1 MKMLITGGNGLLAH
15 ALQRCSPA
23 NCQLVVL
30 GHAEFDLTQPNLMAQ
45 RLSELRPDAV
55 INTAAYNA
63 VDRCETERDLSWA
76 VNAAGPQMLAEL
88 CSRQHCRLVQYG
100 TDYVFDGCNSSPYTE
115 QDPTNPLNHYAAGKM
130 AGEQA
135 VLKPM
140 RTISCCGPVGCSGTT
155 RRA

>member
-1 MKMLITGGNGLLAH
+1 
-15 ALQRCSPA
+15 
-23 NCQLVVL
+23 
-30 GHAEFDLTQPNLMAQ
+30 MAQ

-76 VNAAGPQMLAEL
+76 VNAAGPQMLAEI
-88 CSRQHCRLVQYG
+88 CSRQHCRLVHYG
-100 TDYVFDGCNSSPYTE
+100 TDYVFDGCNRSPYTE
-115 QDPTNPLNHYAAGKM
+115 QDPTNPLNHYAAATG
-130 AGEQA
+130 GRQA